1 MKTRI
6 LALLVFAIITLAV
19 VFFAPENIQKTQMP
33 DKETVIPEGYTAQNN
48 FTFTD
53 PLGVK
58 YELADFAGRNV
69 VVCFWASWNATS
81 RALLDH
87 VEAAIPT
94 YYDQAVFL
102 PINVGK
108 AGKDGLKKAQAVMT
122 AGEYTFPL
130 YIDKTGVAHHNVTFT
145 PQTYVFD
152 GMGNLL
158 ECISGDWTE
167 DTLTHIF
174 TEILAP
180 VE

>member
-1 MKTRI
+1 MKTRF
-6 LALLVFAIITLAV
+6 LALLIFAVITAAV
-19 VFFAPENIQKTQMP
+19 VIFAPENIEKTQMP
-33 DKETVIPEGYTAQNN
+33 DKESVIPDGYAAQNN

-53 PLGVK
+53 SIGVK
-58 YELADFAGRNV
+58 YELVDFAGRNV

-87 VEAAIPT
+87 VEAAIPE
-94 YYDQAVFL
+94 YYDRAVFL

-108 AGKDGLKKAQAVMT
+108 AGKDGWKKAQAVMT

-130 YIDKTGVAHHNVTFT
+130 YIDRTGVALHNVTFT

-152 GMGNLL
+152 AMGNLL
-158 ECISGDWTE
+158 EQISGDWTE

-174 TEILAP
+174 TDVIPSAE
-180 VE
+180 